1 MVFQFPSLT
10 SLSASMNQ
18 ITATSAPISEAISA
32 LTLDDNEIDSLSSV
46 RKLAALPNLERLSLR
61 GNCIDTINRPGVEE
75 PIRFSPSLNA
85 VDLSNNKIN
94 SWSFINDLPTVFPGL
109 QSLRISGN
117 PLYDQPVASP
127 TITDMPERPMTVD
140 EAYMLTLARLSP
152 IQVLNHGNI
161 TPQDRGNGELYYL
174 SLIGKELSV
183 SPEDAEQQVLAAHPQ
198 YRGLCEKYGE
208 PIVRRA
214 EASRQDDTVNPRSV
228 AARLVEM
235 VFRLSSTPSSSSPA
249 ETTKVKEVPL
259 SFDTYQVKAIVSRLF
274 DLPPFEFRLIWETD
288 ELDPVH
294 KDSMEENGWDSEED
308 ETGNGTGN
316 AAIGDDT
323 KFVKREVELVDSTR
337 DIGFWLQ
344 NVPEATIRVDV

>member
-1 MVFQFPSLT
+1 
-10 SLSASMNQ
+10 MNQ
-18 ITATSAPISEAISA
+18 ITTTSAPISETITA

-61 GNCIDTINRPGVEE
+61 GNYIDTINHPGIEE
-75 PIRFSPSLNA
+75 PIRFSPSLHT

-117 PLYDQPVASP
+117 PLYGQPVASS
-127 TITDMPERPMTVD
+127 TITNMPERPMTVD

-152 IQVLNHGNI
+152 IQVLNYGNI

-183 SPEDAEQQVLAAHPQ
+183 TPEDAEQQILAAHTRYPE
-198 YRGLCEKYGE
+198 LCEKYGE

-214 EASRQDDTVNPRSV
+214 EASTQDETVNPRSV
-228 AARLVEM
+228 AARLVKM
-235 VFRLSSTPSSSSPA
+235 VFRLSSTSSSSSSSSSPSPA
-249 ETTKVKEVPL
+249 ETTKAKEVPL
-259 SFDTYQVKAIVSRLF
+259 SFDTYQIKAIVSRTF
-274 DLPPFEFRLIWETD
+274 GLPPFEFRLIWETD
-288 ELDPVH
+288 ELDPAH
-294 KDSMEENGWDSEED
+294 QDSMEEDRWDSEYD
-308 ETGNGTGN
+308 EMGNGPVN
-316 AAIGDDT
+316 AGIGDDT

-344 NVPEATIRVDV
+344 DIPEARIRVDL